1 MKDGSN
7 MDTSKIIFVID
18 FDSTFIKSETFEL
31 LGKFSLAEQ
40 PESENIRKEIHQ
52 ITDEAMEGEMDFSES
67 LSRRIKLL
75 NATRHHIE
83 PLINEIKGDI
93 SPSFLRNKQFF
104 TNYSDQIYIISNGF
118 REIIVPAVE
127 DFGIP
132 GKNVFANTFTY
143 SEDDKITGFDTNNIL
158 SKDNGK
164 VELLKSLNLKGD
176 IYVIGDGY
184 SDYQIKKAGLAN
196 TFYAFTENVERNS
209 IIEKADHIAPSLD
222 EILFQNKIEA
232 SISYPKNRISVLL
245 LENVHPQ
252 AAELLRQEGYQVKTV
267 SYACDE
273 DELCEKIKDVSIL
286 GIRSKTMVS
295 RKVLESANR
304 LMAIGAFCIGTNHI
318 DLEACQ
324 ERGVA
329 VFNAPFSNTRSVVE
343 LAIGEII
350 LLIRNIPDKSREMH
364 KGNWN
369 KSAEGS
375 YEIRGKKLG
384 IVGYGNIGSQL
395 SILAESLGLKVYYYD
410 IKEKLALGN
419 VQKLESLEDLL
430 KQVDIVSIHVDGREE
445 NRNLI
450 GDHEFGLMKDGV
462 IFLNLS
468 RGQVVD
474 IDALHKHIESGRIAG
489 TAIDVFPYEP
499 KSNEEPFASKLIDLP
514 NTILTPHVGGSTLE
528 AQENIAHFVPN
539 KMIDYINTG
548 NTNNSVNF
556 PELQLPVFRDA
567 HRLIHIHHNVPGI
580 LARIN
585 NVLAGHNINVVGQFL
600 KTNDKIGY
608 MILAV
613 NKEYDR
619 QVIKEFREIENT
631 IRFRVLY

>member
-1 MKDGSN
+1 MN
-7 MDTSKIIFVID
+7 TSRIIFVID

-40 PESENIRKEIHQ
+40 PEAEIILKEIHQ
-52 ITDEAMEGEMDFSES
+52 ITDEAMEGKIDFSES
-67 LSRRIKLL
+67 LSRRIDLL
-75 NATRHHIE
+75 KATKHHIE
-83 PLINEIKGDI
+83 PLIEKIRGNI
-93 SPSFLRNKQFF
+93 SSSFSRNKQFF
-104 TNYSDQIYIISNGF
+104 KDYSNQIYIISNGF
-118 REIIVPAVE
+118 REIIVPVVQ

-132 GKNVFANTFTY
+132 EKNVFANTFNF
-143 SEDDKITGFDTNNIL
+143 SKDGKIKGFDTKNIL

-164 VELLKSLNLKGD
+164 VELLKSLNLQGD

-184 SDYQIKKAGLAN
+184 SDYQIKEAGLAN

-209 IIEKADHIAPSLD
+209 IVEKADHIAPSLD

-245 LENVHPQ
+245 LENVHAQ
-252 AAELLRQEGYQVKTV
+252 AAELLRQEGYQVETI
-267 SYACDE
+267 SSGYDE
-273 DELCEKIKDVSIL
+273 NELCEKIKDVSIL
-286 GIRSKTMVS
+286 GIRSKTVIS
-295 RKVLESANR
+295 RKVLEHANR

-324 ERGVA
+324 EKGVV

-350 LLIRNIPDKSREMH
+350 MLIRNIPDKSRGMH
-364 KGNWN
+364 KGIWD
-369 KSAEGS
+369 KSAKGS

-384 IVGYGNIGSQL
+384 IIGYGNIGSQL
-395 SILAESLGLKVYYYD
+395 SILAESLGLKVFYYD
-410 IKEKLALGN
+410 IREKLALGN
-419 VQKLESLEDLL
+419 ARKTNSMKELLEHAD
-430 KQVDIVSIHVDGREE
+430 VVSIHVDGREE
-445 NRNLI
+445 NTNLI

-462 IFLNLS
+462 VFLNLS

-474 IDALHKHIESGRIAG
+474 INALHKHIESGKVAG

-499 KSNEEPFASKLIDLP
+499 KNNEEAFVSKLRNLP

-528 AQENIAHFVPN
+528 AQENIAQFVPN

-548 NTNNSVNF
+548 NTHNSVNF
-556 PELQLPVFRDA
+556 PELQLPVFKDA

-585 NVLAGHNINVVGQFL
+585 NVLAGHDINVVGQYL
-600 KTNDKIGY
+600 KTNEKIGY

-613 NKEYDR
+613 DKEYDR
-619 QVIKEFREIENT
+619 QVIKEFREIEHT

>member
-1 MKDGSN
+1 

-18 FDSTFIKSETFEL
+18 FDSTFIKSETFDL
-31 LGKFSLAEQ
+31 LGNYSLADQ
-40 PESENIRKEIHQ
+40 PDAEDKLKEIHQ
-52 ITDEAMEGEMDFSES
+52 ITDEAMEGKMDFSES
-67 LSRRIKLL
+67 LSRRIALL
-75 NATRHHIE
+75 NASKDHFE
-83 PLINEIKGDI
+83 PLIEEIRGDI
-93 SPSFLRNKQFF
+93 SPSFSRNRQFF
-104 TNYSDQIYIISNGF
+104 INYSNQIYIISNGF
-118 REIIVPAVE
+118 REIIVPVVR

-132 GKNVFANTFTY
+132 EKNVFANTFTY
-143 SEDDKITGFDTNNIL
+143 SGDGKITGFDRNNIL
-158 SKDNGK
+158 CKDNGK

-184 SDYQIKKAGLAN
+184 SDYQIKEAGLAN

-209 IIEKADHIAPSLD
+209 IVEKADHIAPSLD
-222 EILFQNKIEA
+222 EILYQNKIEA

-252 AAELLRQEGYQVKTV
+252 AAELLKQEGYQVETV
-267 SYACDE
+267 SSGYDE

-286 GIRSKTMVS
+286 GIRSKTVVS
-295 RKVLESANR
+295 RKVLQHANR

-318 DLEACQ
+318 DLKACQ
-324 ERGVA
+324 EKGVV

-350 LLIRNIPDKSREMH
+350 MLIRNIPDKSQGMH
-364 KGNWN
+364 KGIWN
-369 KSAEGS
+369 KSARGS
-375 YEIRGKKLG
+375 YEIRGKRLG

-395 SILAESLGLKVYYYD
+395 SILAESLGLKVIYYD
-410 IKEKLALGN
+410 IREKLALGN
-419 VQKLESLEDLL
+419 AQKSDSLENLL
-430 KQVDIVSIHVDGREE
+430 KHSDIVSIHVDGRKE
-445 NRNLI
+445 NTDLI
-450 GDHEFGLMKDGV
+450 GDNEFKLMKDGV

-468 RGQVVD
+468 RGQIVN
-474 IDALHKHIESGRIAG
+474 IDALQKHIQSGKIAG
-489 TAIDVFPYEP
+489 TAVDVFPHEP
-499 KSNEEPFASKLIDLP
+499 KNNQEPFISKLRNLP

-528 AQENIAHFVPN
+528 AQENIAQFVPN

-556 PELQLPVFRDA
+556 PELQLPVFKDA

-580 LARIN
+580 LAKIN
-585 NVLAGHNINVVGQFL
+585 NVLASHNINVVGQYL
-600 KTNDKIGY
+600 KTNENIGY
-608 MILAV
+608 MILTV

-619 QVIKEFREIENT
+619 QVIKEFRKIENT

>member
-1 MKDGSN
+1 MN
-7 MDTSKIIFVID
+7 TSKIIFVID

-40 PESENIRKEIHQ
+40 PDAEIILKEIHI
-52 ITDEAMEGEMDFSES
+52 ITDDAMEGKMDFSES

-75 NATRHHIE
+75 NAARHHIE
-83 PLINEIKGDI
+83 PLIEEIKGDI

-104 TNYSDQIYIISNGF
+104 KNYSNQIYIISNGF
-118 REIIVPAVE
+118 REIIVPVVQ
-127 DFGIP
+127 DFGILE
-132 GKNVFANTFTY
+132 KNVFANSFTY
-143 SEDDKITGFDTNNIL
+143 SEEGKITGFDIKNIL
-158 SKDNGK
+158 SRNNGK

-252 AAELLRQEGYQVKTV
+252 AAALLRQEGYQVETV
-267 SYACDE
+267 SSGYEE
-273 DELCEKIKDVSIL
+273 DELCKKIKDVSIL
-286 GIRSKTMVS
+286 GIRSKTVVS
-295 RKVLESANR
+295 RKVLEHANR

-318 DLEACQ
+318 DLGACQ

-350 LLIRNIPDKSREMH
+350 MLIRNIPDKSQGMH

-369 KSAEGS
+369 KSAKGS

-410 IKEKLALGN
+410 IREKLALGN
-419 VQKLESLEDLL
+419 VQKLDSLEDLL
-430 KQVDIVSIHVDGREE
+430 KQVDIVSIHVDGRED
-445 NRNLI
+445 NTNLI
-450 GDHEFGLMKDGV
+450 GDREFRLMKDGV

-474 IDALHKHIESGRIAG
+474 IEALHKHIESNKIAG
-489 TAIDVFPYEP
+489 TAVDVFPYEP
-499 KSNEEPFASKLIDLP
+499 KSNEEPFTSKLRDLP

-528 AQENIAHFVPN
+528 AQENIAQFVPN

-556 PELQLPVFRDA
+556 PELQLPVFKDA

-585 NVLAGHNINVVGQFL
+585 NILAGHNINVVGQYL

-613 NKEYDR
+613 NKEYDKL
-619 QVIKEFREIENT
+619 VIKEFREIEHT

>member
-1 MKDGSN
+1 MN
-7 MDTSKIIFVID
+7 TSKIIFVID
-18 FDSTFIKSETFEL
+18 FDSTFIKSETFDL
-31 LGKFSLAEQ
+31 LGNYSLADQ
-40 PESENIRKEIHQ
+40 PDAEDKLKKIHQ
-52 ITDEAMEGEMDFSES
+52 ITDEAMEGKMDFSES
-67 LSRRIKLL
+67 LSSRIALL
-75 NATRHHIE
+75 NASKQHFK
-83 PLINEIKGDI
+83 PLIEEIRGDI
-93 SPSFLRNKQFF
+93 SPSFSRNRNFF
-104 TNYSDQIYIISNGF
+104 INYSDQIYIISNGF
-118 REIIVPAVE
+118 REIIVPVVR

-132 GKNVFANTFTY
+132 EKNVFANTFTY
-143 SEDDKITGFDTNNIL
+143 SSDGKITGFDRNNIL

-164 VELLKSLNLKGD
+164 VDLLKSLNLKGD

-209 IIEKADHIAPSLD
+209 IVEKADHIAPSLD

-252 AAELLRQEGYQVKTV
+252 AAELLKQEGYQVETI
-267 SYACDE
+267 SSGYDE

-286 GIRSKTMVS
+286 GIRSKTIIS
-295 RKVLESANR
+295 RKVLEHANR

-318 DLEACQ
+318 DLKACQ
-324 ERGVA
+324 EKGVV

-350 LLIRNIPDKSREMH
+350 MLIRNIPDKSQGMH
-364 KGNWN
+364 KGIWN
-369 KSAEGS
+369 KSAKGS

-395 SILAESLGLKVYYYD
+395 SILAESLGLKVSYYD
-410 IKEKLALGN
+410 IREKLALGN
-419 VQKLESLEDLL
+419 AQKSDSLEDLL
-430 KQVDIVSIHVDGREE
+430 RHSDIVSIHVDGRME
-445 NRNLI
+445 NTDLI
-450 GDHEFGLMKDGV
+450 GDEEFKLMKDGV

-468 RGQVVD
+468 RGQIVN
-474 IDALHKHIESGRIAG
+474 IEALEKYIESGKIAG
-489 TAIDVFPYEP
+489 AAVDVFPHEP
-499 KSNEEPFASKLIDLP
+499 KNNEEPFTSKLRNLP

-528 AQENIAHFVPN
+528 AQENIAQFVPN
-539 KMIDYINTG
+539 KMIDYINSG

-556 PELQLPVFRDA
+556 PELQLPVFKDA

-580 LARIN
+580 LAKIN
-585 NVLAGHNINVVGQFL
+585 NVLARNNINVVGQYL
-600 KTNDKIGY
+600 KTNENIGY
-608 MILAV
+608 MILAID
-613 NKEYDR
+613 KEYDK
-619 QVIKEFREIENT
+619 QVIKEFRKIENT

>member
-1 MKDGSN
+1 

-18 FDSTFIKSETFEL
+18 FDSTFIKSETFDL
-31 LGKFSLAEQ
+31 LGQYSLADQ
-40 PESENIRKEIHQ
+40 PDAKEKLKKIHQ
-52 ITDEAMEGEMDFSES
+52 ITDEAMEGNMDFSES
-67 LSRRIKLL
+67 LSSRIALL
-75 NATRHHIE
+75 DASKDHFG
-83 PLINEIKGDI
+83 PLIEEIKGDI
-93 SPSFLRNKQFF
+93 SPSFSRNRQFF
-104 TNYSDQIYIISNGF
+104 INYSDQIYIISNGF
-118 REIIVPAVE
+118 REIIVPVVQ

-132 GKNVFANTFTY
+132 EKNIFANTFTY
-143 SEDDKITGFDTNNIL
+143 SNDGNITGFDRNNIL

-209 IIEKADHIAPSLD
+209 IVEKADHIAPSLD

-232 SISYPKNRISVLL
+232 SISYPKNRITVLL
-245 LENVHPQ
+245 LENVHPL
-252 AAELLRQEGYQVKTV
+252 AAELLKREGYQVETI
-267 SYACDE
+267 SSGYDE
-273 DELCEKIKDVSIL
+273 DELCEKIRDVSIL
-286 GIRSKTMVS
+286 GIRSKTVVS
-295 RKVLESANR
+295 RKVLQHANR

-318 DLEACQ
+318 DLKACQ
-324 ERGVA
+324 DKGVV

-350 LLIRNIPDKSREMH
+350 MLMRNIPDKSQGMH
-364 KGNWN
+364 KGIWN
-369 KSAEGS
+369 KSARGS

-395 SILAESLGLKVYYYD
+395 SILAESLGLNVYYYD

-419 VQKLESLEDLL
+419 AQKSGSLEDLL
-430 KQVDIVSIHVDGREE
+430 KESDIVSIHVDGRKE
-445 NRNLI
+445 NANLI
-450 GDHEFGLMKDGV
+450 GDNEFKLMKEGV

-468 RGQVVD
+468 RGQIVN
-474 IDALHKHIESGRIAG
+474 IDALRKHVESGKIAG
-489 TAIDVFPYEP
+489 TAVDVFPYEP
-499 KSNEEPFASKLIDLP
+499 KNNREPFISELRNLP

-528 AQENIAHFVPN
+528 AQENIAQFVPN

-556 PELQLPVFRDA
+556 PELQLPVFKNA

-580 LARIN
+580 LAKIN

-600 KTNDKIGY
+600 KTNENIGY

-613 NKEYDR
+613 DKEYDR
-619 QVIKEFREIENT
+619 QVIKEFRKIEHT

>member
-1 MKDGSN
+1 

-18 FDSTFIKSETFEL
+18 FDSTFIKSETFDL
-31 LGKFSLAEQ
+31 LGQYSLADQ
-40 PESENIRKEIHQ
+40 PDAKEKLKKIHQ
-52 ITDEAMEGEMDFSES
+52 ITDEAMEGNMDFSES
-67 LSRRIKLL
+67 LSSRIALL
-75 NATRHHIE
+75 DASKDHFG
-83 PLINEIKGDI
+83 PLIEEIKEDI
-93 SPSFLRNKQFF
+93 SPSFSRNRQFF
-104 TNYSDQIYIISNGF
+104 INYSNQIYIISNGF
-118 REIIVPAVE
+118 REIIIPVVQ

-132 GKNVFANTFTY
+132 ERNIFANTFTY
-143 SEDDKITGFDTNNIL
+143 SNDGKITGFDRNNIL
-158 SKDNGK
+158 SRDNGK

-209 IIEKADHIAPSLD
+209 VVEKADHIAPSLD

-245 LENVHPQ
+245 LENVHPV
-252 AAELLRQEGYQVKTV
+252 AAELLKREGYQVETV
-267 SYACDE
+267 SSGYDE
-273 DELCEKIKDVSIL
+273 DELCEKIRDVSIL
-286 GIRSKTMVS
+286 GIRSKTVVS
-295 RKVLESANR
+295 RKVLQHANR

-318 DLEACQ
+318 DLKACQ
-324 ERGVA
+324 DKGVV

-350 LLIRNIPDKSREMH
+350 MLMRNIPDKSQGMH
-364 KGNWN
+364 KGIWN
-369 KSAEGS
+369 KSASGS

-395 SILAESLGLKVYYYD
+395 SILAESLGLNVCYYD

-419 VQKLESLEDLL
+419 TRKSGSLEDLL
-430 KQVDIVSIHVDGREE
+430 KESDIVSIHVDGRKE
-445 NRNLI
+445 NTNLI
-450 GDHEFGLMKDGV
+450 GDNEFKLMKEGV

-468 RGQVVD
+468 RGQIVN
-474 IDALHKHIESGRIAG
+474 INAMQKYIKAGKIAG
-489 TAIDVFPYEP
+489 AAVDVFPYEP
-499 KSNEEPFASKLIDLP
+499 KNNEEPFISELRNLP

-528 AQENIAHFVPN
+528 AQENIAQFVPN

-556 PELQLPVFRDA
+556 PELQLPVFKNA

-580 LARIN
+580 LAKIN

-600 KTNDKIGY
+600 KTNENIGY

-613 NKEYDR
+613 DKEYDR
-619 QVIKEFREIENT
+619 QVIKEFRKIEHT

>member
-1 MKDGSN
+1 

-18 FDSTFIKSETFEL
+18 FDSTFIKSETFDL
-31 LGKFSLAEQ
+31 LGQYSLADQ
-40 PESENIRKEIHQ
+40 PDAKEKLKKIHQ
-52 ITDEAMEGEMDFSES
+52 ITDEAMEGNMDFSES
-67 LSRRIKLL
+67 LSSRIALL
-75 NATRHHIE
+75 DASKDHFG
-83 PLINEIKGDI
+83 PLIEEIKEDI
-93 SPSFLRNKQFF
+93 SPSFSRNRQFF
-104 TNYSDQIYIISNGF
+104 INYSDQIYIISNGF
-118 REIIVPAVE
+118 REIIVPVVQ

-132 GKNVFANTFTY
+132 EKNIFANTFTY
-143 SEDDKITGFDTNNIL
+143 SNDGNITGFDRNNIL

-209 IIEKADHIAPSLD
+209 IVEKADHIAPSLD

-245 LENVHPQ
+245 LENVHPL
-252 AAELLRQEGYQVKTV
+252 AAEFLKREGYQVETV
-267 SYACDE
+267 SSGYDE
-273 DELCEKIKDVSIL
+273 DELCEKIRDVSIL
-286 GIRSKTMVS
+286 GIRSKTVVS
-295 RKVLESANR
+295 RKVLQHANR

-318 DLEACQ
+318 DLKACQ
-324 ERGVA
+324 DKGVV

-350 LLIRNIPDKSREMH
+350 MLMRNIPDKSQGMH
-364 KGNWN
+364 KGIWN
-369 KSAEGS
+369 KSARGS

-395 SILAESLGLKVYYYD
+395 SILAESLGLNVCYYD

-419 VQKLESLEDLL
+419 AQKSGSLEDLL
-430 KQVDIVSIHVDGREE
+430 KESDIVSIHVDGRKE
-445 NRNLI
+445 NTNLI
-450 GDHEFGLMKDGV
+450 GDNEFILMKEGV

-468 RGQVVD
+468 RGQIVN
-474 IDALHKHIESGRIAG
+474 INAMQKHIKAGKIAG
-489 TAIDVFPYEP
+489 AAVDVFPYEP
-499 KSNEEPFASKLIDLP
+499 KNNEEPFISELRNLP

-528 AQENIAHFVPN
+528 AQENIAQFVPN

-556 PELQLPVFRDA
+556 PELQLPVFKNA
-567 HRLIHIHHNVPGI
+567 HRLIHMHHNVPGI
-580 LARIN
+580 LAKIN

-600 KTNDKIGY
+600 KTNENIGY

-613 NKEYDR
+613 DKEYDR
-619 QVIKEFREIENT
+619 EVIKEFRKIEHT

>member
-1 MKDGSN
+1 MKDGSI

-31 LGKFSLAEQ
+31 LGKYSLADQ
-40 PESENIRKEIHQ
+40 PDAEDKLKKIHK
-52 ITDEAMEGEMDFSES
+52 ITDEAMEGIIDFSES
-67 LSRRIKLL
+67 LSSRIALL
-75 NATRHHIE
+75 NASKDHFG
-83 PLINEIKGDI
+83 PLIEEIRGDI
-93 SPSFLRNKQFF
+93 SPSFSRNRQFF
-104 TNYSDQIYIISNGF
+104 FNYSDQIYIISNGF
-118 REIIVPAVE
+118 REIIIPVVQ

-132 GKNVFANTFTY
+132 EKNVFANTFTY
-143 SEDDKITGFDTNNIL
+143 SRDGKITGFDRNNIL

-184 SDYQIKKAGLAN
+184 SDYQIKEAGLAN

-209 IIEKADHIAPSLD
+209 IVEKADHIAPSLD

-252 AAELLRQEGYQVKTV
+252 AAELLKQEGYQVETV
-267 SYACDE
+267 SSGYDE
-273 DELCEKIKDVSIL
+273 DELCEKIKDASIL
-286 GIRSKTMVS
+286 GIRSKTVVS
-295 RKVLESANR
+295 RKVLQHANR

-318 DLEACQ
+318 DLKACQ
-324 ERGVA
+324 EKGVV

-350 LLIRNIPDKSREMH
+350 LLIRNIPDKSQGMH
-364 KGNWN
+364 EGIWN
-369 KSAEGS
+369 KSARGS

-395 SILAESLGLKVYYYD
+395 SILAESLGLKVSYYD
-410 IKEKLALGN
+410 IREKLALGN
-419 VQKLESLEDLL
+419 TEKSDSLEDLL
-430 KQVDIVSIHVDGREE
+430 KQSDIVSIHVDGRKE
-445 NRNLI
+445 NTDLI
-450 GDHEFGLMKDGV
+450 GDNEFKLMKDGV

-468 RGQVVD
+468 RGQIVN
-474 IDALHKHIESGRIAG
+474 IDALQKHIESGKIAG
-489 TAIDVFPYEP
+489 AAVDVFPYEP
-499 KSNEEPFASKLIDLP
+499 KNNKEPFISKLRNLP

-528 AQENIAHFVPN
+528 AQENIAQFVPN

-556 PELQLPVFRDA
+556 PELQLPVFKDA

-580 LARIN
+580 LAKIN
-585 NVLAGHNINVVGQFL
+585 NVLAGHNINVVGQYL
-600 KTNDKIGY
+600 KTNENIGY

-613 NKEYDR
+613 DKEYDR
-619 QVIKEFREIENT
+619 QVIKEFRKIENT

>member
-1 MKDGSN
+1 MN
-7 MDTSKIIFVID
+7 TSKIIFVID
-18 FDSTFIKSETFEL
+18 FDSTFIKSETFDL
-31 LGKFSLAEQ
+31 LGNYSLADQ
-40 PESENIRKEIHQ
+40 PDAEDKLKKIHQ
-52 ITDEAMEGEMDFSES
+52 ITDEAMEGKMDFSES
-67 LSRRIKLL
+67 LSSRIALL
-75 NATRHHIE
+75 NASKQHFK
-83 PLINEIKGDI
+83 PLIEEIRGDI
-93 SPSFLRNKQFF
+93 SPSFSRNRNFF
-104 TNYSDQIYIISNGF
+104 INYSDQIYIISNGF
-118 REIIVPAVE
+118 REIIVPVVR

-132 GKNVFANTFTY
+132 EKNVFANTFTY
-143 SEDDKITGFDTNNIL
+143 SSDGKITGFDRNNIL

-164 VELLKSLNLKGD
+164 VDLLKSLNLKGD

-209 IIEKADHIAPSLD
+209 IVEKADHIAPSLD

-252 AAELLRQEGYQVKTV
+252 AAELLKQEGYQVETI
-267 SYACDE
+267 SSGYDE

-286 GIRSKTMVS
+286 GIRSKTIIS
-295 RKVLESANR
+295 RKVLEHANR

-318 DLEACQ
+318 DLKACQ
-324 ERGVA
+324 EKGVV

-350 LLIRNIPDKSREMH
+350 MLIRNIPDKSQGMH
-364 KGNWN
+364 NGIWN
-369 KSAEGS
+369 KSAKGS

-395 SILAESLGLKVYYYD
+395 SILAESLGLKVSYYD
-410 IKEKLALGN
+410 IREKLALGN
-419 VQKLESLEDLL
+419 AQKSDSLEDLL
-430 KQVDIVSIHVDGREE
+430 RHSDIVSIHVDGRME
-445 NRNLI
+445 NTDLI
-450 GDHEFGLMKDGV
+450 GDEEFKLMKDGV

-468 RGQVVD
+468 RGQIVN
-474 IDALHKHIESGRIAG
+474 IEALEKYIESGKIAG
-489 TAIDVFPYEP
+489 AAVDVFPHEP
-499 KSNEEPFASKLIDLP
+499 KNNEEPFTSKLRNLP

-528 AQENIAHFVPN
+528 AQENIAQFVPN
-539 KMIDYINTG
+539 KMIDYINSG

-556 PELQLPVFRDA
+556 PELQLPVFKDA

-580 LARIN
+580 LAKIN
-585 NVLAGHNINVVGQFL
+585 NVLARNNINVVGQYL
-600 KTNDKIGY
+600 KTNENIGY
-608 MILAV
+608 MILAID
-613 NKEYDR
+613 KEYDK
-619 QVIKEFREIENT
+619 QVIKEFRKIENT

>member
-1 MKDGSN
+1 MNDGSI

-18 FDSTFIKSETFEL
+18 FDSTFIKSETFDL
-31 LGKFSLAEQ
+31 LGNYSLADQ
-40 PESENIRKEIHQ
+40 PDAEIKLKKIQQ
-52 ITDEAMEGEMDFSES
+52 ITDEAMEGNIDFSDS
-67 LSRRIKLL
+67 LSSRIALL
-75 NATRHHIE
+75 NASKDHFE
-83 PLINEIKGDI
+83 PLIEEIRGDI
-93 SPSFLRNKQFF
+93 SSSFSRNRQFF
-104 TNYSDQIYIISNGF
+104 INYSDQIYIISNGF
-118 REIIVPAVE
+118 REIIVPVVK
-127 DFGIP
+127 DFGISER
-132 GKNVFANTFTY
+132 NVFANTFTY
-143 SEDDKITGFDTNNIL
+143 SRGGKITGFDRNNIL

-184 SDYQIKKAGLAN
+184 SDYQIKEAGLAN
-196 TFYAFTENVERNS
+196 TFYAFTENVERDS
-209 IIEKADHIAPSLD
+209 IVEKADHIAPSLD

-232 SISYPKNRISVLL
+232 SISYPKNRITVLL

-252 AAELLRQEGYQVKTV
+252 AAELLRQEGYQVETV
-267 SYACDE
+267 SSGYDE

-286 GIRSKTMVS
+286 GIRSKTIVS
-295 RKVLESANR
+295 RKVIKHANR

-318 DLEACQ
+318 DLKACQ
-324 ERGVA
+324 EKGVV

-350 LLIRNIPDKSREMH
+350 MLIRNIPDKSQGMH
-364 KGNWN
+364 KGIWD
-369 KSAEGS
+369 KSAKGS

-395 SILAESLGLKVYYYD
+395 SILAESLGLKVSYFD

-419 VQKLESLEDLL
+419 AQKLNSLEDLL
-430 KQVDIVSIHVDGREE
+430 KQSDIVSIHVDGRKE
-445 NRNLI
+445 NTDLI
-450 GDHEFGLMKDGV
+450 GDNEFKVMKDGV
-462 IFLNLS
+462 VFLNLS
-468 RGQVVD
+468 RGQIVN
-474 IDALHKHIESGRIAG
+474 IDALQKHIESGRIAG
-489 TAIDVFPYEP
+489 TAVDVFPHEP
-499 KSNEEPFASKLIDLP
+499 KNNEEPFVSKLRNLP

-528 AQENIAHFVPN
+528 AQENIARFVPG

-556 PELQLPVFRDA
+556 PELQLPVFKDA

-580 LARIN
+580 LAKIN
-585 NVLAGHNINVVGQFL
+585 NVLAGHNINVVGQYL
-600 KTNDKIGY
+600 KTNENIGY

-613 NKEYDR
+613 DKEYDR
-619 QVIKEFREIENT
+619 QVIKEFRKIENT

>member
-1 MKDGSN
+1 

-18 FDSTFIKSETFEL
+18 FDSTFIKSETFDL
-31 LGKFSLAEQ
+31 LGQYSLVDQ
-40 PESENIRKEIHQ
+40 PDSEEKLKKIHQ
-52 ITDEAMEGEMDFSES
+52 ITDEAMEGNMDFPES
-67 LSRRIKLL
+67 LSSRITLL
-75 NATRHHIE
+75 DASKHHFE
-83 PLINEIKGDI
+83 PLIEEIRGDI
-93 SPSFLRNKQFF
+93 SPSFSRNRQFF
-104 TNYSDQIYIISNGF
+104 INYSDQIYIISNGF
-118 REIIVPAVE
+118 REIIVPVVQ

-132 GKNVFANTFTY
+132 EKNIFANTFTY
-143 SEDDKITGFDTNNIL
+143 SSDGKITGFDKNNIL

-184 SDYQIKKAGLAN
+184 SDYQIKEAGLAN

-209 IIEKADHIAPSLD
+209 VVERADHIAPSLD

-252 AAELLRQEGYQVKTV
+252 AAELLKQEGYQVETV
-267 SYACDE
+267 SSGYDE

-286 GIRSKTMVS
+286 GIRSKTVIS
-295 RKVLESANR
+295 KKVLQHANR

-318 DLEACQ
+318 DLKACQ
-324 ERGVA
+324 DRGVV

-350 LLIRNIPDKSREMH
+350 MLIRNIPDKSQGMH
-364 KGNWN
+364 KGIWN
-369 KSAEGS
+369 KSARGS
-375 YEIRGKKLG
+375 YEIRGKRLG

-395 SILAESLGLKVYYYD
+395 SILAESLGLKVSYYD
-410 IKEKLALGN
+410 IREKLALGN
-419 VQKLESLEDLL
+419 AQKSGSLEDLL
-430 KQVDIVSIHVDGREE
+430 KESDIVSIHVDGRKE
-445 NRNLI
+445 NTDLI
-450 GDHEFGLMKDGV
+450 GDNEFKLMKDGV

-468 RGQVVD
+468 RGQIVNT
-474 IDALHKHIESGRIAG
+474 DALEKHIKSGKIAG
-489 TAIDVFPYEP
+489 TAVDVFPCEP
-499 KSNEEPFASKLIDLP
+499 KNNEEPFISKLRNLP

-528 AQENIAHFVPN
+528 AQENIAQFVPS

-556 PELQLPVFRDA
+556 PELQLPVFKDA

-580 LARIN
+580 LAKIN
-585 NVLAGHNINVVGQFL
+585 NVLAGDNINVVGQYL
-600 KTNDKIGY
+600 QTNENIGY

-613 NKEYDR
+613 DKEYDR
-619 QVIKEFREIENT
+619 QVIKEFRKIENT